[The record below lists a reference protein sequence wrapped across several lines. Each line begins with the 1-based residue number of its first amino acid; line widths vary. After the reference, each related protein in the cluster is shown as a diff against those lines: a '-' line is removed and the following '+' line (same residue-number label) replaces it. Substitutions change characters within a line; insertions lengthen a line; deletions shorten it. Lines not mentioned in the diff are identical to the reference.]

1 MRSGATTPFRGGGAA
16 SFMPSSPA
24 TCWVAVSKLPDLA
37 LYNACMRYCI
47 LDSTSPLPS
56 VEELTELYNSVGW
69 SAYTKTPERLIP
81 MLEGSRYLYTAREV
95 TPQGTGRLIGLVRA
109 VGDGQSIAYIQDLL
123 VHPHAQRQG
132 VGSALLKRVIDDFD
146 RADIRQRL
154 ITTDVGTEHAVALYK
169 HYGYAPVEAAGC
181 ITLACYR

>member
-1 MRSGATTPFRGGGAA
+1 MRRFLYARQSLQRVGRQLPN
-16 SFMPSSPA
+16 S
-24 TCWVAVSKLPDLA
+24 PDLA

-56 VEELTELYNSVGW
+56 VEELTELYGSVGW

-81 MLEGSRYLYTAREV
+81 MLEGSRYLYTAREA
-95 TPQGTGRLIGLVRA
+95 TTEGMGRLIGLVRA

-146 RADIRQRL
+146 REDIRQRL
-154 ITTDVGTEHAVALYK
+154 ITTDTASEHAIALYK
-169 HYGYAPVEAAGC
+169 RYGYAPVEVAGC

>member
-1 MRSGATTPFRGGGAA
+1 MRQLPLCPQALQRVRRQLPN
-16 SFMPSSPA
+16 SPD
-24 TCWVAVSKLPDLA
+24 VA

-56 VEELTELYNSVGW
+56 VEELTELYDSVGW

-81 MLEGSRYLYTAREV
+81 MLEGSRYLYTAREA
-95 TPQGTGRLIGLVRA
+95 TPEGTGRLIGLVRA
-109 VGDGQSIAYIQDLL
+109 VGDGNSIAYIQDLL

-132 VGSALLKRVIDDFD
+132 VGSALLKRVIEDFD
-146 RADIRQRL
+146 REDIRQRL
-154 ITTDVGTEHAVALYK
+154 ITTDVASEHAVALYK
-169 HYGYAPVEAAGC
+169 RYGYAPVEVAGC

>member
-1 MRSGATTPFRGGGAA
+1 MHRLCPAVAKNALDGF
-16 SFMPSSPA
+16 PSS
-24 TCWVAVSKLPDLA
+24 LDLA

-47 LDSTSPLPS
+47 LDSTSPHPS
-56 VEELTELYNSVGW
+56 VEELTELYDSVGW
-69 SAYTKTPERLIP
+69 SAYTKTPERLLP

-109 VGDGQSIAYIQDLL
+109 VGDGHSIAYIQDLL

-146 RADIRQRL
+146 REDIRQRL
-154 ITTDVGTEHAVALYK
+154 ITTDVASEHAVALYK
-169 HYGYAPVEAAGC
+169 RYGYAPVEAAGC

>member
-1 MRSGATTPFRGGGAA
+1 MQ
-16 SFMPSSPA
+16 
-24 TCWVAVSKLPDLA
+24 
-37 LYNACMRYCI
+37 YCI

-56 VEELTELYNSVGW
+56 MEELTELYDSVGW

-81 MLEGSRYLYTAREV
+81 MLEGSRYLYTAREA
-95 TPQGTGRLIGLVRA
+95 TTEGTGRLIGLVRA
-109 VGDGQSIAYIQDLL
+109 IGDGHSIAYIQDLL

-132 VGSALLKRVIDDFD
+132 VGSALLKRVIEDFD
-146 RADIRQRL
+146 REDIRQRL

-169 HYGYAPVEAAGC
+169 RYGYAPVEAAGC

>member
-1 MRSGATTPFRGGGAA
+1 
-16 SFMPSSPA
+16 
-24 TCWVAVSKLPDLA
+24 
-37 LYNACMRYCI
+37 MRYCI

-56 VEELTELYNSVGW
+56 VEELTELYDSVGW

-81 MLEGSRYLYTAREV
+81 MVYVWGYIYTARVE
-95 TPQGTGRLIGLVRA
+95 TREGRGRFVGLVRA
-109 VGDGQSIAYIQDLL
+109 VGDGHSIAYIQDLL

-132 VGSALLKRVIDDFD
+132 VGSALLKRVIEDFD
-146 RADIRQRL
+146 REDIRQRL

-169 HYGYAPVEAAGC
+169 RYGYAPVEAAGC